1 MLSEK
6 TFNILEKLE
15 QSNKET
21 LSKTLSVSSDKQ
33 KIILGL
39 SGGPDSILLF
49 HFLNKLH
56 KENKIE
62 LICAHLDHEWRKES
76 KKDVEFCKQLCKK
89 NNIKFIPG
97 KASDINLNIKFNG
110 SQEEVGRILRHTF
123 LKKVLKEET
132 ADHIALGHHLQ
143 DQQETFLWR
152 IIRGSSLSGLT
163 CMKKNEYPY
172 IRPLLNIEKKE
183 ILDYLEKNKIEY
195 LIDKTNESDKYL
207 RNKIRKYV
215 IPQMEKCDP
224 RFSKK
229 FASTLGFLQEE
240 NEFLQKLSQTIFNK
254 IFHVS
259 SEKMKFIGNLKEF
272 RNLDKV
278 LQKRVIILWFCKEEL
293 KFNLSN
299 NYLHEILRFLENKNG
314 GSHQIST
321 TFKITKKT
329 NHFFILVK

>member
-1 MLSEK
+1 MFAEK
-6 TFNILEKLE
+6 TLNVLEKLE
-15 QSNKET
+15 QNNKEILT
-21 LSKTLSVSSDKQ
+21 NKH

-39 SGGPDSILLF
+39 SGGPDSVLLF
-49 HFLNKLH
+49 NFLNKLH
-56 KENKIE
+56 KKNKIE

-76 KKDVEFCKQLCKK
+76 IKDVAFCKQLCKK
-89 NNIKFIPG
+89 NNIKFIAG

-110 SQEEVGRILRHTF
+110 SQEEVGRILRHSF
-123 LKKVLKEET
+123 LKKILKKEN

-152 IIRGSSLSGLT
+152 IIRGSSLAGLT

-195 LIDKTNESDKYL
+195 LTDKTNESDKYL

-215 IPQMEKCDP
+215 IPQIEKCDP

-229 FASTLGFLQEE
+229 FASTLGLLQEE
-240 NEFLQKLSQTIFNK
+240 NDFIQNLSLNIFDK
-254 IFHVS
+254 IFHL
-259 SEKMKFIGNLKEF
+259 SENTKKYIGNLKEF

-278 LQKRVIILWFCKEEL
+278 IQKRIIIIWLSKEEL

-314 GSHQIST
+314 GSHQISI
-321 TFKITKKT
+321 TFTIVKKQ
-329 NHFFILVK
+329 NHFFIIVK